1 MAVVDKLSFVV
12 ENEGILH
19 KKTLKWKATIEVK
32 GPNSAR
38 TVALN
43 GQLYNG
49 VFMRDMQGGSKKSHC
64 FWQLITFSSSDLE
77 MWLVHDFVEKNAE
90 KLGHKIGVNF

>member
-49 VFMRDMQGGSKKSHC
+49 VFMRDMQGGSKKIAL
-64 FWQLITFSSSDLE
+64 FLTVD
-77 MWLVHDFVEKNAE
+77 
-90 KLGHKIGVNF
+90 NF